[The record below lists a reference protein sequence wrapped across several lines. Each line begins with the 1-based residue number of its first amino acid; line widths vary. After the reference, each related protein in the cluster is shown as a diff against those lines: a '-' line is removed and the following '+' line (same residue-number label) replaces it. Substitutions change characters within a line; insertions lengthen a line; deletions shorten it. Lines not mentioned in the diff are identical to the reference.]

1 MNGKLG
7 NAFRPATAA
16 AAAAAADVGNA
27 LLGPLID
34 DLDSER
40 GVKSSAPCDISDGA
54 GDNGCGVRGLGL
66 RFSSMLS
73 AWLVADGAR
82 DRFSIDLW

>member
-16 AAAAAADVGNA
+16 AAAAAADVGSA
-27 LLGPLID
+27 LGPFID
-34 DLDSER
+34 DLGSER

-73 AWLVADGAR
+73 ACEVADGAR
-82 DRFSIDLW
+82 DRFSIDLL

>member
-1 MNGKLG
+1 MNGKFG

-16 AAAAAADVGNA
+16 AAAAAADVGNGF
-27 LLGPLID
+27 GPLLD
-34 DLDSER
+34 DFGSER

-66 RFSSMLS
+66 RLSSMLS

-82 DRFSIDLW
+82 DRFSMDLL

>member
-1 MNGKLG
+1 MNGKFG

-16 AAAAAADVGNA
+16 AAAAAADVGN
-27 LLGPLID
+27 GCWPLVD
-34 DLDSER
+34 FGSER

-54 GDNGCGVRGLGL
+54 GDNGCGVRGLEL
-66 RFSSMLS
+66 RFSSILS

-82 DRFSIDLW
+82 DRLSIDLL